1 MKKNGFTLVELLAV
15 IAILIV
21 LVTLITPNLINLL
34 KDKKEKLYE
43 MTISEITRVS
53 SEYVTSKPELL
64 EDSSFSIELETLCV
78 NKYIDCPIIDI
89 VLDFILLKYKTN
101 VLLTNNGEGAYDR
114 HIV

>member
-43 MTISEITRVS
+43 MIISEITRVS
-53 SEYVTSKPELL
+53 SEYVTNEVELL
-64 EDSSFSIELETLCV
+64 EKDNFTIELETLCSK
-78 NKYIDCPIIDI
+78 NYIDCPIIDPRDRSEI
-89 VLDFILLKYKTN
+89 KGHVDVTYNNNAYSYTFIREN
-101 VLLTNNGEGAYDR
+101 
-114 HIV
+114 

>member
-43 MTISEITRVS
+43 
-53 SEYVTSKPELL
+53 YVTSKPELL

-78 NKYIDCPIIDI
+78 NKYIDCPIIDPRDRSEI
-89 VLDFILLKYKTN
+89 KGHVDVTYNNNAYSYTFIREN
-101 VLLTNNGEGAYDR
+101 
-114 HIV
+114 

>member
-43 MTISEITRVS
+43 MTISEITKVS

-78 NKYIDCPIIDI
+78 NKYIDCPIIDPRDRSEI
-89 VLDFILLKYKTN
+89 KGHVDVTYNNNAYSYTFIREN
-101 VLLTNNGEGAYDR
+101 
-114 HIV
+114 